1 MAIAATAKKK
11 PKDEKTIFV
20 YDSKNKDGKLVKG
33 EMSAHNEMVVRAE
46 VRRLGLTVI
55 KVRKKPKPLFSNTAS
70 ITPKDIAV
78 LARQLATMMSAGLP
92 IVQALDI
99 MAQSA
104 EKVAMKDLVTTV
116 KTDVESGLT
125 LADAMDRH
133 RKYFD
138 ELFVNL
144 VRAGEDSGS
153 LELVLERVAV
163 YKEKSESLKGK
174 IKKALFY
181 PIAVVVVAF
190 IVTAILLIF
199 VIPQFKE
206 LFDGF
211 GATLPAFTLFVIGLS
226 ETFQKYWYLIFGGI
240 GLAIFLF
247 TYVKRRS
254 DRFNHF
260 LDRMI
265 LKMPIFG
272 PLTEKAAIAR
282 FARTLSTMFSAG
294 VPLVEAME
302 PTAGSTGNAIF
313 QDAVMNMRDII
324 AAGSPLKVAMQQ
336 SKLFP
341 VMVVQMVAIGEETGA
356 LDTMLGKVAD
366 MYEEEVDNMVDAMSS
381 LLEPMIMSFLGV
393 VVGGLVIAMYLPIFK
408 LGSVV

>member
-1 MAIAATAKKK
+1 MATAVAAKKK
-11 PKDEKTIFV
+11 AEESKIVFLYEA
-20 YDSKNKDGKLVKG
+20 KNKDGKLVRG
-33 EMSAHNEMVVRAE
+33 EMPAFNEMVVRAE
-46 VRRLGLTVI
+46 VRRLGLTVVRI
-55 KVRKKPKPLFSNTAS
+55 KKKPKPLFANTAQ
-70 ITPKDIAV
+70 IKPKDIAV
-78 LARQLATMMSAGLP
+78 FARQLSTMMTAGLP

-99 MAQSA
+99 ISQSA
-104 EKVAMKDLVTTV
+104 EKVAMKDLVSTV
-116 KTDVESGLT
+116 KNDVESGLT
-125 LADAMDRH
+125 LAGAMDKH

-144 VRAGEDSGS
+144 VHAGEQSGA
-153 LELVLERVAV
+153 LELVLDRVAT
-163 YKEKSESLKGK
+163 YKEKTESLKGK

-211 GATLPAFTLFVIGLS
+211 GASLPAFTLFVIGLS
-226 ETFQKYWYLIFGGI
+226 NAFQQHWYWIFGGI
-240 GLAIFLF
+240 GAAIFLF
-247 TYVKRRS
+247 TFVKRRS
-254 DRFNHF
+254 DPFNHF

-294 VPLVEAME
+294 VPLVEAMP

-313 QDAVMNMRDII
+313 KDAVMNIRDVI
-324 AAGSPLKVAMQQ
+324 AAGSPLRVGMQQ

-381 LLEPMIMSFLGV
+381 LLEPMIMAFLGI

>member
-1 MAIAATAKKK
+1 MAVATSAKKTK
-11 PKDEKTIFV
+11 KDEKTVFV

-55 KVRKKPKPLFSNTAS
+55 RVKKKPKPLFSNTKGIS
-70 ITPKDIAV
+70 PRDIAIF
-78 LARQLATMMSAGLP
+78 ARQLSTMMNAGLP

-104 EKVAMKDLVTTV
+104 EKVAMKELVANV
-116 KTDVESGLT
+116 KNDVESGLT
-125 LADAMDRH
+125 LANALDQH
-133 RKYFD
+133 RNYFE

-153 LELVLERVAV
+153 LELVLDRIAI
-163 YKEKSESLKGK
+163 YKEKTESLKGK

-199 VIPQFKE
+199 VIPQFKQ

-211 GATLPAFTLFVIGLS
+211 GATLPAFTLFVVGIS
-226 ETFQKYWYLIFGGI
+226 EAFQKYWYVIFGGI
-240 GLAIFLF
+240 GVAIFLF
-247 TYVKRRS
+247 AYVKQRS
-254 DRFNHF
+254 DAFNHF

-282 FARTLSTMFSAG
+282 FARTLGTMFS
-294 VPLVEAME
+294 
-302 PTAGSTGNAIF
+302 
-313 QDAVMNMRDII
+313 
-324 AAGSPLKVAMQQ
+324 
-336 SKLFP
+336 
-341 VMVVQMVAIGEETGA
+341 
-356 LDTMLGKVAD
+356 
-366 MYEEEVDNMVDAMSS
+366 
-381 LLEPMIMSFLGV
+381 
-393 VVGGLVIAMYLPIFK
+393 
-408 LGSVV
+408 

>member
-1 MAIAATAKKK
+1 MAVATSAKKTK
-11 PKDEKTIFV
+11 KDEKTVFV

-55 KVRKKPKPLFSNTAS
+55 RVKKKPKPLFSNS
-70 ITPKDIAV
+70 KGIVPRDIAIF
-78 LARQLATMMSAGLP
+78 ARQLSTMMNAGLP

-104 EKVAMKDLVTTV
+104 EKVAMKELVANV
-116 KTDVESGLT
+116 KNDVESGLT
-125 LADAMDRH
+125 LANALDQH

-153 LELVLERVAV
+153 LELVLDRIAI
-163 YKEKSESLKGK
+163 YKEKTESLKGK

-199 VIPQFKE
+199 VIPQFKQ

-226 ETFQKYWYLIFGGI
+226 ESFQKYWYFIFGGI
-240 GLAIFLF
+240 GVAIFLF
-247 TYVKRRS
+247 TYVKQRS
-254 DRFNHF
+254 DAFNHF

-282 FARTLSTMFSAG
+282 FARTLATMFSAG

-302 PTAGSTGNAIF
+302 PTAGSTGNAVF
-313 QDAVMNMRDII
+313 KDAVLNIRDII
-324 AAGSPLKVAMQQ
+324 AAGSPLKVGMQQ

-356 LDTMLGKVAD
+356 LDTMLSKVAD

-381 LLEPMIMSFLGV
+381 LLEPMIMAFLGV